1 MKNHFGQVHEEG
13 SSLNDALRLLVG
25 MAFNDALKPFT
36 PKTLRL
42 IELRTSPK
50 EPPPLRFPLLSNQVP
65 FSYPDQKQTQKTKP

>member
-1 MKNHFGQVHEEG
+1 MKNHLGQVHEEG
-13 SSLNDALRLLVG
+13 SSLDDALRLLVG

-50 EPPPLRFPLLSNQVP
+50 EPLSATFQSST
-65 FSYPDQKQTQKTKP
+65 FQLS